1 MSAYDKDA
9 NPDGLINL
17 GIAENTLMTQEYLDY
32 FKGAIKH
39 LQPYDLTYGTQS
51 SGSRRLNEAIAKMWN
66 ENFAPIEPVQPG
78 QIVTGPGAS
87 SVLDQL
93 IAALLDPGQGVLL
106 AGPHYNGFD
115 VNMVARSG
123 AKIRPAP
130 IPLEDVF
137 TPRELNHLEEELQ
150 TAKEDGVEVRAVML
164 CSPHNPYGR
173 TYDKE
178 TLLAYA
184 QFCEKHDLHLISD
197 EIYALSVFDNPSE
210 YRCRVA
216 APAFLPCPKE
226 RMMLTARHPRR
237 AAVHQHALPR
247 HREGDGQALRQVQ
260 AAHRVLVQQ
269 GLRDQRVPPRRRHLA
284 AQPLPA
290 AVHDVVRVP
299 DEG

>member
-32 FKGAIKH
+32 FQGAIKH

-66 ENFAPIEPVQPG
+66 ENFAPVEPVQPG

-137 TPRELNHLEEELQ
+137 TPLELDHLEKELQ
-150 TAKEDGVEVRAVML
+150 AAKEDGVEVRAVML

-210 YRCRVA
+210 YR
-216 APAFLPCPKE
+216 
-226 RMMLTARHPRR
+226 RR
-237 AAVHQHALPR
+237 AAFNAICDPMC
-247 HREGDGQALRQVQ
+247 DG
-260 AAHRVLVQQ
+260 
-269 GLRDQRVPPRRRHLA
+269 
-284 AQPLPA
+284 
-290 AVHDVVRVP
+290 
-299 DEG
+299 